1 MVTFMIYAKAA
12 SLAEAYREMMLPY
25 CDRAM
30 VAGSIR
36 RGRAE
41 VKDIELVCAPKLVA
55 GVDPERL
62 FGEGHRNLLY
72 EWALDSGIVWIK
84 PGTDDTIEWPIKPD
98 GLYWRGVITAG
109 QDAIKLDVFLTT
121 VENFGTT
128 LLIRTGS
135 SRFNQ
140 ALMSHARM
148 IHRPCVNNHF
158 HHAGE
163 PVEFEEEYDVFDFLG
178 LEYVEPSE
186 RVDGNV
192 LRSKRQTAR
201 ARRILGKGPV
211 RWPLTS

>member
-1 MVTFMIYAKAA
+1 MIYAKAA
-12 SLAEAYREMMLPY
+12 SIAEAYREMMLPY

-36 RGRAE
+36 RGKAQ
-41 VKDIELVCAPKLVA
+41 VKDIELVCAPKLVSGA
-55 GVDPERL
+55 DPEKL
-62 FGEGHRNLLY
+62 FGEGFRNLLY

-109 QDAIKLDVFLTT
+109 QEAVKLDVFLTT

-135 SRFNQ
+135 SQFNQ

-148 IHRPCVNNHF
+148 IHRPCANNHF

-178 LEYVEPSE
+178 LEYVEPNQ
-186 RVDGNV
+186 RVDGNA
-192 LRSKRQTAR
+192 LRSKRKQRTSGFLPKGAR
-201 ARRILGKGPV
+201 